1 MSGGTL
7 VNWRAAA
14 CFAVFAG
21 VLSGQARPVQPANA
35 GIEFEAASLR
45 PAAPVVGEFAA
56 GPFGGPGSG
65 DPTRIR
71 GINLTLK
78 ALLMRAYQVRYEQI
92 SGPAW
97 IESARYDL
105 TATVRSGATR
115 DQANEMLRNL
125 LLERFKL
132 VLHHKIRDLSVYE
145 LVQTQRRAKLMEASA
160 GANTVRTNTST
171 PGNKKGF
178 PEIPAERTTGLWQ
191 DLNPAGRV
199 RVVGRDQPISELIR
213 AIGNQAGRPVV
224 DKTGLAGRYDFVMEY
239 AVVVGTIGMTGMPMP
254 APPPIALAPMDGE
267 TETDPPLPLTTA
279 IEEQLGL
286 KLKPAKGALDVI
298 VIDQALRTPIQD

>member
-1 MSGGTL
+1 M
-7 VNWRAAA
+7 
-14 CFAVFAG
+14 
-21 VLSGQARPVQPANA
+21 
-35 GIEFEAASLR
+35 EFEAASLR
-45 PAAPVVGEFAA
+45 PAAPVVGNFAA

-78 ALLMRAYQVRYEQI
+78 ALLMRAYEVRYEQI

-97 IESARYDL
+97 IESAPYDL

-115 DQANEMLRNL
+115 EQVNEMLKNL

-132 VLHHKIRDLSVYE
+132 VLHHEIRSFPVYE
-145 LVQTQRRAKLMEASA
+145 LVQTKNRTKLREASA
-160 GANTVRTNTST
+160 GANTAGTNTPAPS
-171 PGNKKGF
+171 NKKGF

-199 RVVGRDQPISELIR
+199 RVSGRNQPISELIR

-224 DKTGLAGRYDFVMEY
+224 DKTALAGSYDFVLEY
-239 AVVVGTIGMTGMPMP
+239 ANVVGAIGMTGMPMP
-254 APPPIALAPMDGE
+254 SPAQIAMGPMDDETEADPPP
-267 TETDPPLPLTTA
+267 PLTAA

-298 VIDQALRTPIQD
+298 VIDQAQRVPVQD

>member
-1 MSGGTL
+1 MYFGAL
-7 VNWRAAA
+7 IDWKAAA
-14 CFAVFAG
+14 CSVIFAVM
-21 VLSGQARPVQPANA
+21 LSGQARPAQPANA
-35 GIEFEAASLR
+35 GPEFEAASLR

-97 IESARYDL
+97 IETERYDL
-105 TATVRSGATR
+105 MATVRSGATR
-115 DQANEMLRNL
+115 EQVNEMLRNL

-132 VLHHKIRDLSVYE
+132 ALHHETRDLPVYE
-145 LVQTQRRAKLMEASA
+145 LVQTNKRTMLKEASA
-160 GANTVRTNTST
+160 VANTAETSMPT

-199 RVVGRDQPISELIR
+199 RVVGRNQPVSELIR

-224 DKTGLAGRYDFVMEY
+224 DKTALAGRYDFVLEY
-239 AVVVGTIGMTGMPMP
+239 AVVVGAIGAMGMPMP
-254 APPPIALAPMDGE
+254 APPPIALASMGTE
-267 TETDPPLPLTTA
+267 TETDPPPPLTTA

-298 VIDQALRTPIQD
+298 VIDQAQRTPLQD